1 MFVWSFFLSF
11 QTLTPSITLIAG
23 AGVYFGIDEQ
33 YCQKEAKNTIR
44 DTWDHTHTQSKSNRE
59 EKERELVVA
68 CLVAEIDLTRCLDL
82 TAINYEDGCKGK
94 LTWPF
99 PCYNDKGKCVLPNGK
114 LIAKNKILKRKKWDA
129 YTETID
135 SDYLTKMGIDTIMF
149 RIDDTIEIAVYNIDR
164 ILNVREV
171 PPA

>member
-1 MFVWSFFLSF
+1 MVLFSFFPNTDSVHH
-11 QTLTPSITLIAG
+11 SLIAG

-44 DTWDHTHTQSKSNRE
+44 DTWDHTHTQSKRSRE

-171 PPA
+171 PSA

>member
-1 MFVWSFFLSF
+1 MTKGLSRRTYSLFSLTSETNIRKLFLLSSNSFR
-11 QTLTPSITLIAG
+11 
-23 AGVYFGIDEQ
+23 EE
-33 YCQKEAKNTIR
+33 KKR
-44 DTWDHTHTQSKSNRE
+44 NRE

-171 PPA
+171 PLA